1 MKDKIMPPLVLT
13 IICIVVS
20 GLLVLAYNAT
30 YVDNTGVLTDDMKKG
45 CEEIF
50 GKGDYE
56 IMLDGEGDSKTPV
69 TFDTEGVN
77 SIITDKDNG
86 RCVIEITEDGYSKGG
101 LHLLIGI
108 NSEGTVEGIEF
119 LSIGETPGLGTMAEK
134 NSNLYEFT
142 KGIIKQNPTLVT
154 LLGMCP
160 TLAVTT
166 MAKNGIGMGLAT
178 TFVLVC
184 SNFVISL
191 LKNVIP
197 KAVRLP
203 CFIVIIAGFVT
214 LIEFLMKGY
223 IPELYSALGVFL
235 SLITVNCIILGRAEA
250 FASKNKIFP
259 SILDGLGMGLG
270 FTLSLFTMGS
280 IREIL
285 GTGSW
290 FGFKIPFLCDDPMT
304 VFIMPAGGFFV
315 LGCLIALVNKIANK
329 KPPKEISCSGCPNAA
344 LCKGQC
350 RTESEEA

>member
-1 MKDKIMPPLVLT
+1 
-13 IICIVVS
+13 
-20 GLLVLAYNAT
+20 
-30 YVDNTGVLTDDMKKG
+30 
-45 CEEIF
+45 
-50 GKGDYE
+50 
-56 IMLDGEGDSKTPV
+56 
-69 TFDTEGVN
+69 
-77 SIITDKDNG
+77 
-86 RCVIEITEDGYSKGG
+86 
-101 LHLLIGI
+101 
-108 NSEGTVEGIEF
+108 
-119 LSIGETPGLGTMAEK
+119 MAEK

-270 FTLSLFTMGS
+270 FTLSLFTF
-280 IREIL
+280 EI
-285 GTGSW
+285 
-290 FGFKIPFLCDDPMT
+290 
-304 VFIMPAGGFFV
+304 V
-315 LGCLIALVNKIANK
+315 LISAYIALCVCASLMISRMSTFRYFSKNSMHAFGSRGL
-329 KPPKEISCSGCPNAA
+329 EI
-344 LCKGQC
+344 
-350 RTESEEA
+350 R